1 MANLE
6 TGQRWIV
13 GLLFTLLIANVGAAI
28 TIVRMPPDLWER
40 VRKIQREIDPVIL
53 MCTHLCK
60 KLFAQIEK
68 LHTLKF
74 VALLFESK
82 LPLHTTGEKPMQI
95 PTPQDKFAEFDARLS
110 RIEGIVEQIDKR
122 LSSLETRMAN
132 LETGQ
137 RWIVGL
143 LFTLLI
149 ANVGAAITIVLTL
162 SK

>member
-1 MANLE
+1 M
-6 TGQRWIV
+6 
-13 GLLFTLLIANVGAAI
+13 
-28 TIVRMPPDLWER
+28 RMPPDLWKR
-40 VRKIQREIDPVIL
+40 VRKIQHQINPVIL
-53 MCTHLCK
+53 DLQTHLSK
-60 KLFAQIEK
+60 KLLAQIEK
-68 LHTLKF
+68 RHTLKF
-74 VALLFESK
+74 VELLFESK
-82 LPLHTTGEKPMQI
+82 LPLHTTEEKPMQI

>member
-1 MANLE
+1 M
-6 TGQRWIV
+6 
-13 GLLFTLLIANVGAAI
+13 IAFKPRTSRNTKHPQPA
-28 TIVRMPPDLWER
+28 RLER
-40 VRKIQREIDPVIL
+40 VRKIQHQINPVIL
-53 MCTHLCK
+53 DLQTHLSK
-60 KLFAQIEK
+60 KLLAQIEK

-82 LPLHTTGEKPMQI
+82 LPLHTTEEKPMQI